1 MIDEDL
7 LRLRQS
13 QAWLEMEI
21 NDSLLF
27 AGGSAKFGAKV
38 VLVLKMRDRHVVL
51 VILER
56 SFSRCALLEVEASPR
71 N

>member
-1 MIDEDL
+1 MIEEDL
-7 LRLRQS
+7 LRLSQG

-38 VLVLKMRDRHVVL
+38 VLVFKGAGSARSVSHTGA
-51 VILER
+51 IL
-56 SFSRCALLEVEASPR
+56 
-71 N
+71 